1 MGILCWER
9 RHVYER
15 CSPSKR
21 KGRSSVLR
29 EPASIDGQWNT
40 LQLFKLVSQGGYTE
54 KQNTRGIDQDSK
66 RKSAK
71 NSLES
76 PTEFGYKCVCLN
88 ARSIVNKINEL
99 NIMVED
105 IDPHIIGITES

>member
-1 MGILCWER
+1 MGIFCWEG

-15 CSPSKR
+15 WPPSKR

-29 EPASIDGQWNT
+29 KPGQW

-54 KQNTRGIDQDSK
+54 KPNTRGIDKDSK
-66 RKSAK
+66 KTSAK

-76 PTEFGYKCVCLN
+76 PTEFGYKCFF
-88 ARSIVNKINEL
+88 
-99 NIMVED
+99 
-105 IDPHIIGITES
+105 